1 MFLGAL
7 RLFVLMPSPLAVGYL
22 VALGSALA
30 NGSFCVPS
38 KLRSVADADAHPA
51 AFTLYCALGVLAS
64 SLAAGPPL
72 CARLN
77 RFWLGDD
84 TAPQTAR
91 LMLSGWGLLAGV
103 LFTVAVGLSFAAIP
117 RCERCAP
124 LR

>member
-77 RFWLGDD
+77 RFWLGSHP
-84 TAPQTAR
+84 T
-91 LMLSGWGLLAGV
+91 
-103 LFTVAVGLSFAAIP
+103 
-117 RCERCAP
+117 
-124 LR
+124 